1 MTVVDAKHAELHIH
15 DQNSEALEQIAQADV
30 IVLNKVDMVTA
41 DLKDTLAADLV
52 KVRLDVYWPLL
63 HTYTIALFNITILR

>member
-30 IVLNKVDMVTA
+30 IVLNKVDLVTA
-41 DLKDTLAADLV
+41 DL
-52 KVRLDVYWPLL
+52 
-63 HTYTIALFNITILR
+63 